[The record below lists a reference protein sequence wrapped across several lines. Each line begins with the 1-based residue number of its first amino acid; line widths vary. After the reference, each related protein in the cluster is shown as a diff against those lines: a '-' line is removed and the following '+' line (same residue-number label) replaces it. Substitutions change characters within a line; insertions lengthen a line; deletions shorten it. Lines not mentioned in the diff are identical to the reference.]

1 MSSKFT
7 IPSDV
12 GHPPYYSGYAPGGRR
27 AYTRIVEVT
36 FEVGGKKYAMAE
48 AQATILAENLRV
60 LAKSQL
66 VPASESAAVLAKD
79 SDWRPEAQELADT
92 IESALVAGNSTTL
105 HLEGGAA
112 DATYCVLRLMVGA
125 DTNGGAGLRD
135 ALGAP
140 VEPSARS
147 RLLGPS
153 EPLRHLSRP
162 ELVELLTILFVL
174 AVVTI
179 IAGFAWT
186 DTWWVLAPVIA
197 ALIGLRVAT
206 TRASGRFAWSIASVF
221 WFFVFLAPAAVLVT
235 LVALLVVSIVR

>member
-1 MSSKFT
+1 
-7 IPSDV
+7 
-12 GHPPYYSGYAPGGRR
+12 
-27 AYTRIVEVT
+27 
-36 FEVGGKKYAMAE
+36 MAE

-66 VPASESAAVLAKD
+66 DASLGVRGGAGEGQRLAAE
-79 SDWRPEAQELADT
+79 EAQELADT
-92 IESALVAGNSTTL
+92 IESALVVGKQHPTL

-125 DTNGGAGLRD
+125 DTNGAAGLRD

>member
-1 MSSKFT
+1 
-7 IPSDV
+7 
-12 GHPPYYSGYAPGGRR
+12 
-27 AYTRIVEVT
+27 VELT

-48 AQATILAENLRV
+48 PQATILAENLRV
-60 LAKSQL
+60 LAKSKL
-66 VPASESAAVLAKD
+66 VPASESAALLAKD
-79 SDWRPEAQELADT
+79 SDWRPEAQDLADT
-92 IESALVAGNSTTL
+92 IESALVAGNSMTL

-125 DTNGGAGLRD
+125 DTNGAAGLRD

-147 RLLGPS
+147 RWLGKT

-162 ELVELLTILFVL
+162 ELVELLIILFVL

-179 IAGFAWT
+179 IAGIAWT
-186 DTWWVLAPVIA
+186 ETWYVLAPVIA
-197 ALIGLRVAT
+197 ALLGLRVAT

-221 WFFVFLAPAAVLVT
+221 WFYALLAPAAVLVA
-235 LVALLVVSIVR
+235 LVALLVVSIFK